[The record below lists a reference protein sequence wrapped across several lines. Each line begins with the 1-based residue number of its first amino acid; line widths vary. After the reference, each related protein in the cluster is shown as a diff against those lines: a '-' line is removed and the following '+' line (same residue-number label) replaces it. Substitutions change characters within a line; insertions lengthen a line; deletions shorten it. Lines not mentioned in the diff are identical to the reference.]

1 MEELNNCD
9 KFIDLIGAD
18 QYGQHIFAIYACNL
32 PAKRTVHSSIIV
44 Q

>member
-1 MEELNNCD
+1 MEGH

-18 QYGQHIFAIYACNL
+18 EYGQHIFAIYACNL
-32 PAKRTVHSSIIV
+32 PAKKTVTSRAIV